1 MSEFE
6 KRGKHGRWKSLGEF
20 GWCRAT
26 VADAEHMRTV
36 RAQPWLIC
44 LHPPDSSE
52 SREAFHAR
60 RTKEK
65 LERLHE
71 CMECAEMSANDP
83 QSSSDPG
90 ASVAAKLSHHF
101 VNRHPDPE
109 VLRKRDSNHELQQR
123 EPMWYG
129 PYLEEGERYK
139 TPRTVENWDKACA
152 AMGLDDLPEEDLD
165 EREFYRS
172 LVWELWI
179 LFDDKLRPIKGVEI
193 DLDLSDVKPIRAHP
207 YKWSP
212 AKVQAGR
219 EVVKE
224 FLDDGIVRPITSE
237 WGAPALIVPKP
248 KGGWRLVVDL
258 RELNKHIPH
267 DTYEPPSCDLCLEWL
282 QGKPYRT
289 TADMRWGFHQVLL
302 SERAQKIFTFVTP
315 FGTFAYKRLVMGM

>member
-1 MSEFE
+1 
-6 KRGKHGRWKSLGEF
+6 
-20 GWCRAT
+20 
-26 VADAEHMRTV
+26 MRTV

-129 PYLEEGERYK
+129 PYLDEGERYK

-152 AMGLDDLPEEDLD
+152 AMGLDDLPDEDLD

-179 LFDDKLRPIKGVEI
+179 LFDGANFFLERSEKKLCKG
-193 DLDLSDVKPIRAHP
+193 
-207 YKWSP
+207 
-212 AKVQAGR
+212 
-219 EVVKE
+219 
-224 FLDDGIVRPITSE
+224 
-237 WGAPALIVPKP
+237 
-248 KGGWRLVVDL
+248 
-258 RELNKHIPH
+258 
-267 DTYEPPSCDLCLEWL
+267 
-282 QGKPYRT
+282 
-289 TADMRWGFHQVLL
+289 
-302 SERAQKIFTFVTP
+302 
-315 FGTFAYKRLVMGM
+315 